1 MEKTISWDVAEH
13 MMDIAAFIYCQLC
26 DEEPSVEE
34 VENFARTMFLNYC
47 DSENITD
54 VEEPQPDAPE
64 SFAEDEI
71 KWAGDVYGYEDTW
84 EDNEE

>member
-13 MMDIAAFIYCQLC
+13 MMDIAAFIYCQLR
-26 DEEPSVEE
+26 DEVPTVEA
-34 VENFARTMFLNYC
+34 VESFARDMFLEYC

-54 VEEPQPDAPE
+54 VEEPQSNAYE
-64 SFAEDEI
+64 
-71 KWAGDVYGYEDTW
+71 YEDTM